1 MPRRKDYRAYWC
13 GVVRCFLPALWYNGT
28 PFHRWAS
35 LTQILLLAVT
45 PVAIIL
51 PWLEISYETGN
62 HLERV
67 RPIFALIDGNGDNTL
82 DYYELSSFL
91 KDMGQVFFG
100 LYFRNNAEMVR
111 AVLADRSS
119 DCLRDALIGLQATCA
134 IGDRA
139 VCLQRDNWI
148 VEGGNPMQDPVKIQD
163 CLTSLMDAGYLARTG
178 DNCVSDVV
186 RKVFILKQL
195 SLIIRD
201 LLFIF
206 HLLLHD

>member
-1 MPRRKDYRAYWC
+1 MPRRKDYRTYWC
-13 GVVRCFLPALWYNGT
+13 GVVRCFFPALWYNGT

-62 HLERV
+62 HFERV

-82 DYYELSSFL
+82 DFYELSSFL
-91 KDMGQVFFG
+91 KDVGQVFFG

-119 DCLRDALIGLQATCA
+119 DCLRDALIGLQTSCA

-148 VEGGNPMQDPVKIQD
+148 LEGGNPMRDPVKIQD

-186 RKVFILKQL
+186 RKNYLFFLKQV
-195 SLIIRD
+195 
-201 LLFIF
+201 
-206 HLLLHD
+206 